1 MLEPPAS
8 DGLVLVAQP
17 LTGQPFRVT
26 DTGLVVTGA
35 PSFEEWEHV
44 GERLA
49 ALERGL
55 QWAIGDWLNYGSRKY
70 ARGRYE
76 TLAASF
82 GLEKET
88 VRKYAQVAAAYESGI
103 RIPSLTFLHHQ
114 IAAALPAQQQQA
126 LLLEAGRRGWSASRL
141 KRAIRDLSTVA
152 PAAFPAGKYRV
163 IYADPPWCYRNSGF
177 DQSADSHYPTLT
189 LDQICDLEQEGR
201 RVRDLATGDTVL
213 FLWVTSPLAPA
224 AFQVI
229 EAWGATYKAMLVWHK
244 DRSPNIGWF
253 VRTEHELLLIATYEA
268 NTHPKMQPQSAIHA
282 PVGAH
287 SAKPDIVY
295 ELIEE
300 MYDGPYVE
308 LFARSERVGWHSWGN
323 QLEGCADVDESTLQS
338 VLQREREEAAAL
350 DEAP

>member
-55 QWAIGDWLNYGSRKY
+55 QWAIGDWLNYGSCKY

-76 TLAASF
+76 TVAASL

-114 IAAALPAQQQQA
+114 LAAALPAQQRQA

-141 KRAIRDLSTVA
+141 KSPFSPFPVLVEREKRRAGPCQSRQ
-152 PAAFPAGKYRV
+152 
-163 IYADPPWCYRNSGF
+163 SGY
-177 DQSADSHYPTLT
+177 QADS
-189 LDQICDLEQEGR
+189 C
-201 RVRDLATGDTVL
+201 
-213 FLWVTSPLAPA
+213 
-224 AFQVI
+224 
-229 EAWGATYKAMLVWHK
+229 
-244 DRSPNIGWF
+244 NF
-253 VRTEHELLLIATYEA
+253 VR
-268 NTHPKMQPQSAIHA
+268 
-282 PVGAH
+282 
-287 SAKPDIVY
+287 
-295 ELIEE
+295 
-300 MYDGPYVE
+300 
-308 LFARSERVGWHSWGN
+308 
-323 QLEGCADVDESTLQS
+323 
-338 VLQREREEAAAL
+338 
-350 DEAP
+350 